1 MKDIYSYR
9 KSLLAKTPTL
19 KQDELKKE
27 GKELYAKKVEEDT
40 ALLEAYTKKKLKSKT
55 VIKKAKALAEAY
67 AKKEDKEA

>member
-55 VIKKAKALAEAY
+55 LIKKAKNIAENY
-67 AKKEDKEA
+67 NEKK